1 VLGASEPV
9 AAAGL
14 LGSEDRESQH
24 WTQAE
29 YGESI
34 YTVCCF
40 DEVSTAVPNV
50 RAGEAYF
57 QRFARLVWSLM
68 LRGRGGLTI
77 LSHRYTSDLSSG
89 VGTRWRDGRVSLA
102 LL

>member
-1 VLGASEPV
+1 MLGASEPV

-57 QRFARLVWSLM
+57 ERFARLVWSLM
-68 LRGRGGLTI
+68 PSRAGRADHLVPPVHI
-77 LSHRYTSDLSSG
+77 RFIKWCWER
-89 VGTRWRDGRVSLA
+89 VGAMVE
-102 LL
+102 